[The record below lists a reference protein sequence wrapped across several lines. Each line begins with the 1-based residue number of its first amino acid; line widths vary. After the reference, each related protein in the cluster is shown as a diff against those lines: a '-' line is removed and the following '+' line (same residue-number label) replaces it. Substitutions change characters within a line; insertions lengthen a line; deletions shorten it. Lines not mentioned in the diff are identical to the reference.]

1 MRRKPLIIFLV
12 IIAAILGP
20 AIYAQKFCH
29 PRQAPELS
37 AAANPAAALNGAR
50 QPGGEQASFPESS
63 NQEANQKFGAK
74 DQEITSPAA
83 NGSPGAP
90 VRQINANSGSR
101 DTSGQEKESSANE
114 AQAGPNSSPADRK
127 KQAGSTTPA
136 ENGEKEKD
144 QGCPV
149 GIAVIGMNG
158 ELLYGPEKVTVT
170 EKNFGGITAL
180 GALDATGLPYATS
193 RRWAIFVEAIAGQ
206 RNKGQAGWMY
216 QVNGEIPLT
225 GADRKPLKAGDQVIW
240 WYSKSIDTRPPA
252 WDQLCKQ

>member
-12 IIAAILGP
+12 IIAAVLGP
-20 AIYAQKFCH
+20 AIYAQKFSH
-29 PRQAPELS
+29 SRQAPELS
-37 AAANPAAALNGAR
+37 AAANPAAALNGDR
-50 QPGGEQASFPESS
+50 QAESEPASFPECS
-63 NQEANQKFGAK
+63 NQEANQEFGAK
-74 DQEITSPAA
+74 GQETTPPAA
-83 NGSPGAP
+83 NGSTGAT
-90 VRQINANSGSR
+90 VRKINVNSGSR
-101 DTSGQEKESSANE
+101 DTSGQKKESSANE
-114 AQAGPNSSPADRK
+114 VQAGPNSSPADGK
-127 KQAGSTTPA
+127 KQSGSTTPA

-170 EKNFGGITAL
+170 GKNFGGITAL
-180 GALDATGLPYATS
+180 GALDATGLPYTTS

-216 QVNGEIPLT
+216 QVNGETPLT
-225 GADRKPLKAGDQVIW
+225 GADRKPLKAGDKVIW

-252 WDQLCKQ
+252 WDQLRKQ